1 MYDISRYVI
10 LLYFA
15 SFLSGVACISNL
27 FVICKKRKS
36 TLLNH
41 MSAFN
46 VAFFIYI
53 LVGFVDFYRTFFF
66 LQWEMNI
73 ILMTMYNVGIII
85 FAYYWL
91 RFSQEFIGTSPK
103 RRVQI
108 ILIEGGLSLVAW
120 TSVYLFFMD
129 KQYTLNSI
137 PGKLLGIIPDTIFYV
152 TLIVYGLLDIIS
164 ARKNRN
170 QNKQGMNYIIIVNA
184 MILFNLCWGYL
195 NDLVLVSY
203 PFGSIIVEMYPF
215 NPNTLIYLVFNLWTI
230 LYLYKNNF
238 FLSPSDCGNEF
249 NNNGDESYTIDEIA
263 ERFSLTRREKEMIQL
278 VYKGYS
284 NPEISTRLNIT
295 TGTVKRHIQNIYKK
309 MDIKNRYELIYLIK
323 SE

>member
-1 MYDISRYVI
+1 MYDFSRYVI

-15 SFLSGVACISNL
+15 SFLSGIACISIL
-27 FVICKKRKS
+27 FVICKRRRT

-41 MSAFN
+41 MSTFN

-53 LVGFVDFYRTFFF
+53 LVGFADFYRTFFF
-66 LQWEMNI
+66 LKWEMNI
-73 ILMTMYNVGIII
+73 ILMTMYNIGLII

-91 RFSQEFIGTSPK
+91 RFAHAFIGISPK

-108 ILIEGGLSLVAW
+108 ILVEGGLSLVTW

-129 KQYTLNSI
+129 KEYNIYSTS
-137 PGKLLGIIPDTIFYV
+137 GKLLGILPDTIFYV
-152 TLIVYGLLDIIS
+152 TLVVYGLLDMIS

-170 QNKQGMNYIIIVNA
+170 LNKRDRNYFIIVNA
-184 MILFNLCWGYL
+184 MILFNLCWAYL
-195 NDLVLVSY
+195 DDLVLVSY
-203 PFGSIIVEMYPF
+203 PFGSIIVEIYPF
-215 NPNTLIYLVFNLWTI
+215 NPNTLIYLVFNLWTV

-238 FLSPSDCGNEF
+238 FLSPSDCSNEIY
-249 NNNGDESYTIDEIA
+249 GTRDESYTINEIA
-263 ERFSLTRREKEMIQL
+263 ERFNLTKREKEMIQL

>member
-1 MYDISRYVI
+1 MYDFSQHAI

-15 SFLSGVACISNL
+15 SFLSGVACISIL
-27 FVICKKRKS
+27 FVICKRGKT

-41 MSAFN
+41 MRAFN

-53 LVGFVDFYRTFFF
+53 LVGFADFYRTFFF
-66 LQWEMNI
+66 LKWEMNVL
-73 ILMTMYNVGIII
+73 LMTMYSIGLII

-91 RFSQEFIGTSPK
+91 RFAQEFIGVSAK

-108 ILIEGGLSLVAW
+108 ILIEGGLSLAAW
-120 TSVYLFFMD
+120 ATVYLFFMD
-129 KQYTLNSI
+129 KEYNLYSAA
-137 PGKLLGIIPDTIFYV
+137 GKLLGILPDTVFYV
-152 TLIVYGLLDIIS
+152 TLAAYGLLDVIS
-164 ARKNRN
+164 ASKNRN
-170 QNKQGMNYIIIVNA
+170 LNKQNRNYFIIVNA

-195 NDLVLVSY
+195 NDLVLVLY
-203 PFGSIIVEMYPF
+203 PFGAIITELYPF
-215 NPNTLIYLVFNLWTI
+215 NPNALIYLVFNIWTV
-230 LYLYKNNF
+230 LFLYKNNF
-238 FLSPSDCGNEF
+238 FIASSDYDNVVLDSCAG
-249 NNNGDESYTIDEIA
+249 SYTIDEIA
-263 ERFSLTRREKEMIQL
+263 GRFNLTKREKEMIQL